1 MLLNTKENPHQRD
14 PTGIVKAWVRIPAAA
29 AAASIEPVK
38 EDHDVGSGDVG
49 RDFDEEVLLPHHD
62 GRLRVDDHHEQVGVA
77 AFDVDPASRGFES
90 IFNNSTAAQI
100 SYLAARS
107 HISIFLLKTF
117 QFPFLKTSQI
127 IPGNTATG
135 NAEYFP
141 Q

>member
-90 IFNNSTAAQI
+90 IFSNPTAAQT
-100 SYLAARS
+100 
-107 HISIFLLKTF
+107 HISL
-117 QFPFLKTSQI
+117 PGPTSQ
-127 IPGNTATG
+127 
-135 NAEYFP
+135 YFCSKLFNFHF
-141 Q
+141 

>member
-29 AAASIEPVK
+29 AASIEPVE
-38 EDHDVGSGDVG
+38 EDHDVGSSDVG

-90 IFNNSTAAQI
+90 IFNNSTVAQT
-100 SYLAARS
+100 
-107 HISIFLLKTF
+107 HISR
-117 QFPFLKTSQI
+117 PAVVVTSQ
-127 IPGNTATG
+127 
-135 NAEYFP
+135 YFCSKLFNFHF
-141 Q
+141 